1 MGFYRTIAITPE
13 IGTPMDYKETVFLP
27 KTTFP
32 MKAQLSVREPEILRK
47 WQESGLYE
55 RFNACRG
62 GEKFTLHDGPPYAN
76 GHLHVGHAL
85 GKILKDVINRS
96 QRMLGKDVTFIP
108 GWDCHGLPIEAKV
121 EEELAKKGKK
131 KEDIPIVAFRRA
143 CREFAE
149 KWVAIQRAEF
159 KLLGVIALWDQPYKT
174 SDFKSEARIAGEILK
189 FLMNGGL
196 YKGVKPVMWS
206 VVEQTALAEAE
217 VEYRDKTSNSIH
229 VKFPVASASLPE
241 LVGASV
247 VIWTT
252 TPWTLPGNRAI
263 AYGEDIVY
271 ALVKTEGGN
280 KLLVAEDLLESATQ
294 AWGVDVVEVLQTYPG
309 RELQGV
315 MCRHPL
321 HGQGYDFEV
330 PLLPGDHVTLDAGT
344 GFVHTAPGHGV
355 EDFLVGKIF
364 DLEIPQTVGGSGL
377 FYDHVPL
384 FAGLHVYKADESVI
398 EALRSVGALLAH
410 TTIQHSYPHS
420 WRSKKP
426 LIYRTTPQWFISMEK
441 NDLKAKALHAISDV
455 SWVPDIGENRIRSMV
470 ENRPDWCLS
479 RQRAWGVPLPLFVH
493 KKTGEPL
500 RDAAVNERILKIF
513 EEQGGD
519 AWFDTDPQIF
529 LGNAYNIADFE
540 QVRDVADVWFDS
552 ASTHA
557 FVMEGDDRLNW
568 PADLNVEGSD
578 QHRGWFQTSLLESC
592 GTRGKAPYK
601 AVLTHG
607 FLVDEQGYK
616 MSKSTGNVF
625 ALQEAVA
632 KYGADILRLWV
643 VGSDYTQDVRFG
655 PHLMK
660 RQEDIYRR
668 FRNTL
673 KYLIGSLEGFQE
685 AEKVSYE
692 DMPELEQFILH
703 RLRELDQE
711 VHRCNRTYDFHE
723 LYTQIHHF
731 CAVDLSAFYFDIRK
745 DTIYCDGVH
754 SLKRRSAR
762 TVMDLVF
769 KTVCR
774 WLAPVLC
781 FTAEEAWSH
790 RYGVDVDSIHLNT
803 FEEIPQA
810 YLNPDVAQ
818 RWEIIRQVRRV
829 VTGALEIKRAEQFI
843 GSSLQGSVTI
853 HVSKALLEKLQEI
866 DWAEI
871 TITSQAI
878 LVDSP
883 APEDAFGLEDVAQ
896 VAVMVLKGEGD
907 KCDRCWRVLPEVGHH
922 SNHPTLCNRCSETL
936 EKAAA

>member
-1 MGFYRTIAITPE
+1 
-13 IGTPMDYKETVFLP
+13 MDYKETVFLP

-32 MKAQLSVREPEILRK
+32 MKAQLSVREPEILKK
-47 WQESGLYE
+47 WRENDLYG
-55 RFNACRG
+55 RFNAPRG
-62 GEKFTLHDGPPYAN
+62 GTKFTLHDGPPYAN

-96 QRMLGKDVTFIP
+96 QRMLGRDVTFIP

-131 KEDIPIVAFRRA
+131 KDDIPVPSFRRA

-149 KWVAIQRAEF
+149 KWVAIQREEF
-159 KLLGVIALWDQPYKT
+159 KLLGVMALWDAPYKT
-174 SDFKSEARIAGEILK
+174 SDFKSEAKIAGEILK

-196 YKGVKPVMWS
+196 YKGIKPVMWS

-229 VKFPVASASLPE
+229 VKFPVAQSSLPD
-241 LVGASV
+241 LMGASV

-271 ALVKTEGGN
+271 ALVKTDGGDR
-280 KLLVAEDLLESATQ
+280 LLVAEDLLESATA
-294 AWGVDVVEVLQTYPG
+294 AWGVDVVEVLKTYQG
-309 RELQGV
+309 HELRGV

-321 HGQGYDFEV
+321 HGQGYDFDV

-355 EDFLVGKIF
+355 EDFLVGKTF
-364 DLEIPQTVGGSGL
+364 DLEVPQTVGGDGL

-384 FAGLHVYKADESVI
+384 FAGLHVYKADGPVM
-398 EALRSVGALLAH
+398 EALSAAHALLAH
-410 TTIQHSYPHS
+410 VTIQHSYPHS

-441 NDLKAKALHAISDV
+441 NNLKAHALQAIEDV
-455 SWVPDIGENRIRSMV
+455 TWVPAIGKNRIQAMV

-479 RQRAWGVPLPLFVH
+479 RQRTWGVPLPLFVH
-493 KKTGEPL
+493 KETGEPL
-500 RDAAVNERILKIF
+500 RDAAVNGRILSIF
-513 EEQGGD
+513 EERGGD
-519 AWFDTDPQIF
+519 AWFDTDPQVF
-529 LGNAYNIADFE
+529 LGQDHRLADYE
-540 QVRDVADVWFDS
+540 QVMDVADVWFDS

-557 FVMEGDDRLNW
+557 FVLEGDARVNW

-592 GTRGKAPYK
+592 GTRGKAPYG

-625 ALQEAVA
+625 ALKEAVA
-632 KYGADILRLWV
+632 AYGADILRLWV

-673 KYLIGSLEGFQE
+673 KYLIGSLEGFQ
-685 AEKVSYE
+685 ATEKVAYD
-692 DMPELEQFILH
+692 DMPELEQCILH
-703 RLRELDQE
+703 RLRELDQ
-711 VHRCNRTYDFHE
+711 VVRQCNETYDFHD

-745 DTIYCDGVH
+745 DAIYCDGVD
-754 SLKRRSAR
+754 SLKRRAAR

-769 KTVCR
+769 RTVCG

-781 FTAEEAWSH
+781 FTTEEAWSH
-790 RYGVDVDSIHLNT
+790 RYGADVDSIHLGA
-803 FEEIPQA
+803 FEEIPA
-810 YLNPDVAQ
+810 SYHNPALAQ
-818 RWEIIRQVRRV
+818 RWEVIRQVRRV

-843 GSSLQGSVTI
+843 GSSLQGSVFVY
-853 HVSKALLEKLQEI
+853 VSEDVL
-866 DWAEI
+866 DTVGDVDMAEI
-871 TITSQAI
+871 TITSQAM
-878 LVDSP
+878 LTEGV
-883 APEDAFGLEDVAQ
+883 APKEAFTLEDVSG
-896 VAVMVLKGEGD
+896 VAVVVHKAVGD
-907 KCDRCWRVLPEVGHH
+907 KCDRCWRVLPEVGNHAH
-922 SNHPTLCNRCSETL
+922 HPTLCGRCADTL
-936 EKAAA
+936 ERAVA